1 MFKNLGIKLW
11 LVNMK
16 DFLSDYFLKSLS
28 YTEVQRAIPSSVWLF
43 LLNYLHF

>member
-16 DFLSDYFLKSLS
+16 ELS